1 MVVWSTVCGV
11 MYIEFTCGGL
21 RSRSVSD
28 GIVCKVDY
36 AKLRAANICLH
47 LNVAAPI
54 YEIML
59 TYINTARM
67 KICVYT
73 FVNP

>member
-11 MYIEFTCGGL
+11 MYIEVTCSGL

-28 GIVCKVDY
+28 GIVCTVDY
-36 AKLRAANICLH
+36 SKLRTVNICLH

-59 TYINTARM
+59 TYINIARVQ
-67 KICVYT
+67 ICVYT
-73 FVNP
+73 FVSP